1 MVRVS
6 ETPDSPRESRQ
17 PSRVRQATV
26 ALQETV
32 RIAFDTLRAHKLR
45 TFLTLLGVI
54 LAVTTLVAVIS
65 VLNGLNVYVSDKVAN
80 LGANALVIDKI
91 GIVTNLDQWT
101 RARKRPP
108 LDMADYEALRDG
120 MKLATSVAAEQNN
133 VADVRY
139 GNELKEDVT
148 ILGTTPT
155 FADIRQIEVN
165 SGRLLTQA
173 DEDHAADVCVIG
185 MDVVNK
191 VMPGVDPLGK
201 EIRAGQGQYQ
211 IVGVAKPKGTVL
223 GQPQDNFIMIPLR
236 TYRSVWLQH
245 GDSVTMFVQAR
256 GPEWMSAA
264 EDEARVIMRTRRH
277 LPYEADDNFAI
288 IMPES
293 ITGIW
298 NRITGNAFGIAIWV
312 TSVFLVVGGIVI
324 MNIMLASVTE
334 RTREIG
340 LRKSLGARR
349 AHIVMQ
355 FLVESSMLATLGGV
369 VGVIFA
375 LAIAAIV
382 RAASPVPISTPLY
395 AISIALALSTI
406 VGLFFGIYPAMR
418 ASKLDPIE
426 ALRAEN

>member
-1 MVRVS
+1 
-6 ETPDSPRESRQ
+6 
-17 PSRVRQATV
+17 
-26 ALQETV
+26 
-32 RIAFDTLRAHKLR
+32 
-45 TFLTLLGVI
+45 
-54 LAVTTLVAVIS
+54 
-65 VLNGLNVYVSDKVAN
+65 
-80 LGANALVIDKI
+80 
-91 GIVTNLDQWT
+91 
-101 RARKRPP
+101 
-108 LDMADYEALRDG
+108 
-120 MKLATSVAAEQNN
+120 
-133 VADVRY
+133 
-139 GNELKEDVT
+139 
-148 ILGTTPT
+148 
-155 FADIRQIEVN
+155 
-165 SGRLLTQA
+165 
-173 DEDHAADVCVIG
+173 
-185 MDVVNK
+185 
-191 VMPGVDPLGK
+191 
-201 EIRAGQGQYQ
+201 
-211 IVGVAKPKGTVL
+211 
-223 GQPQDNFIMIPLR
+223 
-236 TYRSVWLQH
+236 
-245 GDSVTMFVQAR
+245 
-256 GPEWMSAA
+256 MSAA

-349 AHIVMQ
+349 GHIVMQ

-395 AISIALALSTI
+395 AITIALALSTV